1 MASLNAK
8 KFADLLIASGLVRE
22 QEVTAA
28 TADFSRASAIEL
40 AAHLV
45 SRNLLTPWQ
54 AEKLLQGK
62 YKGYFL
68 DDYKL
73 LDLVDTTNV
82 SLRYRAEHVP
92 TSKFV
97 ILNIGAKKLF
107 PTTDGKPL
115 YVVEEP
121 TTSGRNRPSSDEV
134 SNCRIA
140 RVSGQKCP

>member
-8 KFADLLIASGLVRE
+8 KFAELVVASGLVS
-22 QEVTAA
+22 QQDLTAA
-28 TADFSRASAIEL
+28 IADFSSGSVIEL

-45 SRNLLTPWQ
+45 GRNLLTPWQ

-73 LDLVDTTNV
+73 VDFVDTTSV
-82 SLRYRAEHVP
+82 SLRYRAEYIP
-92 TSKFV
+92 TGKFV

-107 PTTDGKPL
+107 PTPDGKPL
-115 YVVEEP
+115 YVVEEL
-121 TTSGRNRPSSDEV
+121 TE
-134 SNCRIA
+134 
-140 RVSGQKCP
+140 